1 MKVTTSRAVHRA
13 RAPEQGKQHAGREV
27 RNVFITKRRWEA
39 LEKKVTDLE
48 KQVQDQSLEKI
59 TTEMATELMNQMNQ
73 MADSTAHIPEVPQQ
87 KP

>member
-1 MKVTTSRAVHRA
+1 M
-13 RAPEQGKQHAGREV
+13 
-27 RNVFITKRRWEA
+27 FITKRRWEA

-59 TTEMATELMNQMNQ
+59 ATEMATELMNQMNQ